1 MFRQN
6 KIWIHDFGQSKNIYV
21 CYFEELIP
29 VRVGQD
35 YVTASSTS
43 RTH

>member
-1 MFRQN
+1 
-6 KIWIHDFGQSKNIYV
+6 V